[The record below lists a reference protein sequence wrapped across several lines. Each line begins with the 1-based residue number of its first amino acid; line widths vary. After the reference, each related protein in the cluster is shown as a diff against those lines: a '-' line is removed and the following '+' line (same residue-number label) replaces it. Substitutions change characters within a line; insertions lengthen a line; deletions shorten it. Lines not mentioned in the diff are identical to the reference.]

1 VIKLKKFKLRKYL
14 FKGTLNDQECDELF
28 DLFLKNKYID
38 KDNIL
43 SIRFFMFY
51 QNYFLYLPHNLEP
64 RRKEVFDCINKLNFT
79 ERDFMQSKAD
89 FKKKPV
95 GFKD

>member
-1 VIKLKKFKLRKYL
+1 MKKFELRKEL
-14 FKGTLNDQECDELF
+14 FENTLNDKECDLLF
-28 DLFLKNKYID
+28 DFFLKNKYID
-38 KDNIL
+38 KNNIL

-51 QNYFLYLPHNLEP
+51 QNYFLYLPHGLESK
-64 RRKEVFDCINKLNFT
+64 RKEVFDCIKKLHFT

-89 FKKKPV
+89 FKKMPV